1 MIKFLLVLLMYE
13 DHGLGLEVEGDSEE
27 EDHPEGREH
36 LCYSVTQQDVH
47 PRDLLGQVALDT
59 RSRVRHHIHDT
70 SHANMQE
77 YYHFHAE
84 YVALVFLSDLIHAG
98 LDHHVQAVHK
108 DILKDQIAKIEDG

>member
-1 MIKFLLVLLMYE
+1 
-13 DHGLGLEVEGDSEE
+13 
-27 EDHPEGREH
+27 
-36 LCYSVTQQDVH
+36 
-47 PRDLLGQVALDT
+47 
-59 RSRVRHHIHDT
+59 
-70 SHANMQE
+70 MQE